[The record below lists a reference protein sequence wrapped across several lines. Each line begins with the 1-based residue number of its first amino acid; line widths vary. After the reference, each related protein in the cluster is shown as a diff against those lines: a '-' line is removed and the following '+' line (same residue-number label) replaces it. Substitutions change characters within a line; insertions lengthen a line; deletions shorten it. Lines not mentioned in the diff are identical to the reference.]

1 MNRRASLFI
10 LVLLGFAIVLI
21 ACGESATPPQAK
33 IETTNE
39 LLVRI
44 CGLASDCVPPDGEEL
59 IGCPAELLTKLDDE
73 DKAELDRFT
82 TFDKEKQDRILT
94 CFDAAICDRFGG
106 SLLNMSDSD
115 LMETLRDCE

>member
-1 MNRRASLFI
+1 MKRLYPRLI
-10 LVLLGFAIVLI
+10 LALVVCSVVLI
-21 ACGESATPPQAK
+21 ACEESSGPPLVK

-44 CGLASDCVPPDGEEL
+44 CELASDCVPADEEEL
-59 IGCPAELLTKLDDE
+59 IACPADLLTELDDE
-73 DKAELDRFT
+73 DKAELERFT
-82 TFDKEKQDRILT
+82 TFDKEKQDRILA

-115 LMETLRDCE
+115 LMETPGDCE